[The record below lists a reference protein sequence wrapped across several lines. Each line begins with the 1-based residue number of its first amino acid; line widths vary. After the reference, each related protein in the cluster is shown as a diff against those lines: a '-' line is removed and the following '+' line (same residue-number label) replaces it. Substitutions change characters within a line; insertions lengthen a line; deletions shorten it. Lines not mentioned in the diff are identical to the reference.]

1 LARGPAPTVRS
12 CVTLTDGT
20 VPVLNLLSKGALNY
34 YYWGGVSLGEGATR
48 TPGMRTL
55 CSLPLR
61 PRRPDAV
68 LMTPRGAP
76 TKSSRSRLAARM
88 AKDAAHPFGNA
99 LEKSKCGRSE
109 RPTLEHTLPCSSS
122 CVRTCASLRMF
133 CCPRHLL
140 LRVQGLADKAPPM
153 SANIGG
159 WLTAAGFTFLL
170 FGVRSGE
177 LGALLGVL
185 LGANLTSWP
194 LPCTGWAMARRRPPL

>member
-1 LARGPAPTVRS
+1 VHSITTTGAACHWEKAPRVRPACERSAPSPFGLVAPT
-12 CVTLTDGT
+12 
-20 VPVLNLLSKGALNY
+20 P
-34 YYWGGVSLGEGATR
+34 
-48 TPGMRTL
+48 
-55 CSLPLR
+55 
-61 PRRPDAV
+61 
-68 LMTPRGAP
+68 TPRGAP

-159 WLTAAGFTFLL
+159 WLTAAGFTSLL
-170 FGVRSGE
+170 FGVRSVE